1 MLILILGAA
10 IMLSTA
16 SPRNRWCSQ
25 EDRCDSC
32 TIRQALGA
40 KCAEDDDS
48 KIPFLFCN
56 PRTKR
61 IDVDTSSYLM
71 CSDGIYRQ
79 KLCSNESAT
88 HFSPSKLNCVDPAS
102 LNFHI
107 QGTSGKA
114 QDESVMF
121 ARSIQTVSAVCTASS
136 GVADASRRTL
146 PSMLTAMNVGISPSE
161 SGCFYDVQCSVVWPG
176 AYCKS
181 GQCQCP
187 SEDMMPIKTKDG
199 TFCLWV
205 STAEPSCPLP
215 SLPPPDSAA
224 AVVVL
229 PAPLKG
235 TTMGIAKCNPY
246 ASSLPINDKM
256 LLADAHEHK
265 CAVRGTVGQDTS
277 AHPVGVCCMN
287 RAFTCQQPKRG
298 EAHELGAVP
307 RWWFN
312 SVVGSCQQFLFDP
325 SSTDVSPNNFET
337 LHHCESF
344 CRDTCLRGNPAYV
357 SMRTNVGQVPQDG
370 CSMGQPCS
378 EPFNCVDVGSQSL
391 CCPSR
396 KVICS
401 ESGGR
406 ARDPNRSVP
415 YDAGMSIAQLAY
427 DGANHE
433 VGVSTRYYYNP
444 IDGQCHPFTYN
455 GFLGNFNNFHT
466 QTDCQMFCSR
476 LQCTHGNPLTIGH
489 SIPQRCDRDG
499 DCPSTHRCTLEYGVC
514 CPSPQ
519 TLCTEPLR
527 VGDCKQSIRQFWY
540 NAETRS
546 CESFF
551 YTGCQGNNNRF
562 DSLNECQSYCANISA
577 EPRCP
582 QGRAYA
588 DHTGKFQHCG
598 DSHGMRANC
607 PTNYECHFDGFIR
620 GCCPSKVF
628 TCSLQLNKGIA
639 CGSGSSYR
647 YYYNNKL
654 KKCQSYCEVAVCPHG
669 GSPLKGGSTMRSCS
683 TADPCPSGYECN
695 RLDSNGAIHKRCCPT
710 KTHICSKPPQI
721 GKLTNCG
728 NGNNQTMF
736 YFNVV
741 LRNCS
746 PYLSN
751 GCDTSLNS
759 FKTRVECENFCF
771 SANCNPGDTIYRD
784 LIRVTLKSLQASAQ
798 WVKRRSWIR
807 SVRLLVIVQWRATA
821 DAHPVTCVDFH
832 SPGKNTSV
840 VPVLVECEMG
850 HGRNGCPPLYSCQSE
865 ILNAFQGYCCSQ
877 NLVSYL
883 ASFLFN
889 TAKQSTLQM
898 ISLFLIETHCLDQIR
913 TLLAI
918 CPGGTEF
925 HIDER
930 TQMPTTCL
938 SEGYGFCPQCSSSNS
953 RVKYSTITD
962 GCPPGHVAYTVDS
975 EVKNCDPFN
984 ISDSSC
990 PYDYSCQWSVM
1001 NQNYQCCRSQ
1011 LIPRVKPNLTDD
1023 GCPRKQ
1029 FALLDRETNEAR
1041 LCTAG
1046 QENSCPTGF
1055 FCQFS
1060 RKKSQFQCCG
1070 QNEGSNMC
1078 VDGYECVRSAYYIHK
1093 NICCSKEDN
1102 ECEKGEK
1109 MIAGRCIRQVKVG
1122 GICRLSEECTGD
1134 SKCKAN
1140 TCV

>member
-1 MLILILGAA
+1 MNYHWKAFIYCLWSDLHKILILILGTVTVFSA
-10 IMLSTA
+10 A
-16 SPRNRWCSQ
+16 SPRNRWCSE

-32 TIRQALGA
+32 TIRQALGT
-40 KCAEDDDS
+40 KCAKDDDD

-79 KLCSNESAT
+79 KLCSNESLT
-88 HFSPSKLNCVDPAS
+88 HFSSSTLNCVDPAS

-107 QGTSGKA
+107 QGTSGNA

-136 GVADASRRTL
+136 GVADASRHTL
-146 PSMLTAMNVGISPSE
+146 PSMRTAMNVGLNQLPPIFKTTINFFVTGISPSE

-205 STAEPSCPLP
+205 STDEPSCPLP

-224 AVVVL
+224 AAVVL

-235 TTMGIAKCNPY
+235 NTMGIAKCNPY
-246 ASSLPINDKM
+246 ASSLPINDEM

-265 CAVRGTVGQDTS
+265 CAVRGTVDNPIPRDVSDLYDCIDNSGFWRTQGQDTS
-277 AHPVGVCCMN
+277 AHPIGVCCMN

-298 EAHELGAVP
+298 EADELGAVP

-406 ARDPNRSVP
+406 AKDPNRSVP

-427 DGANHE
+427 DEANHE

-444 IDGQCHPFTYN
+444 IDGQCHTFTYN
-455 GFLGNFNNFHT
+455 GFLGNFNNFYT

-499 DCPSTHRCTLEYGVC
+499 DCPSTHRCSLEYGVC

-562 DSLNECQSYCANISA
+562 DSLNECQSYCANISVEHVSRILA

-598 DSHGMRANC
+598 DGHGMPANC
-607 PTNYECHFDGFIR
+607 PANYECHFDGFIR

-628 TCSLQLNKGIA
+628 TCSLQLSKGIA

-654 KKCQSYCEVAVCPHG
+654 KECQPFLFYGCDGNSNNFPSVEKCQSYCEVAVCPHG
-669 GSPLKGGSTMRSCS
+669 GSPLRGGSTMRSCS

-695 RLDSNGAIHKRCCPT
+695 RLDSNGAINKRCCPT
-710 KTHICSKPPQI
+710 KSQV
-721 GKLTNCG
+721 
-728 NGNNQTMF
+728 F
-736 YFNVV
+736 
-741 LRNCS
+741 
-746 PYLSN
+746 
-751 GCDTSLNS
+751 SLL
-759 FKTRVECENFCF
+759 F
-771 SANCNPGDTIYRD
+771 
-784 LIRVTLKSLQASAQ
+784 
-798 WVKRRSWIR
+798 
-807 SVRLLVIVQWRATA
+807 
-821 DAHPVTCVDFH
+821 
-832 SPGKNTSV
+832 
-840 VPVLVECEMG
+840 
-850 HGRNGCPPLYSCQSE
+850 
-865 ILNAFQGYCCSQ
+865 
-877 NLVSYL
+877 
-883 ASFLFN
+883 SFLHHR
-889 TAKQSTLQM
+889 
-898 ISLFLIETHCLDQIR
+898 LI
-913 TLLAI
+913 
-918 CPGGTEF
+918 
-925 HIDER
+925 
-930 TQMPTTCL
+930 M
-938 SEGYGFCPQCSSSNS
+938 
-953 RVKYSTITD
+953 K
-962 GCPPGHVAYTVDS
+962 
-975 EVKNCDPFN
+975 
-984 ISDSSC
+984 
-990 PYDYSCQWSVM
+990 
-1001 NQNYQCCRSQ
+1001 
-1011 LIPRVKPNLTDD
+1011 
-1023 GCPRKQ
+1023 
-1029 FALLDRETNEAR
+1029 
-1041 LCTAG
+1041 
-1046 QENSCPTGF
+1046 
-1055 FCQFS
+1055 
-1060 RKKSQFQCCG
+1060 
-1070 QNEGSNMC
+1070 
-1078 VDGYECVRSAYYIHK
+1078 
-1093 NICCSKEDN
+1093 
-1102 ECEKGEK
+1102 
-1109 MIAGRCIRQVKVG
+1109 
-1122 GICRLSEECTGD
+1122 
-1134 SKCKAN
+1134 
-1140 TCV
+1140 